1 MNGYDVI
8 GDVHGCADELEALLA
23 QLGYAVREG
32 AYRHPDR
39 TAVFVGDLIDRGPAQ
54 LRVLQIVKAMVD
66 AGSARMVLGNH
77 EFNALAY
84 ATEWPRGSGKHLR
97 PHDDPDNPDA
107 AKNERQHAE
116 FLEQVTGEA
125 RAEYLA
131 WFRTQPLW
139 LDLGGIRVVHACW
152 HEASM
157 AALGDDR
164 ISTDEQLVRASTKG
178 DPIYEAVETLL
189 KGPEISLVE
198 HRQPPYLDKDG
209 HSRGA
214 ARLRWW
220 NETATTLAD
229 LAEMSSTFTAE
240 DHRPYPALPAVEV
253 AQDYVYE
260 GKVPVFYGHYWRQG
274 SPRHLHDWT
283 DYTACVD
290 FSAVKGGALTAYR
303 WCGETRIDPA
313 HYVWVGSSVG

>member
-1 MNGYDVI
+1 MTTLNEPGYDVV
-8 GDVHGCADELEALLA
+8 GDVHGCAGELEALLV
-23 QLGYAVREG
+23 QMGYAVRDG

-39 TAVFVGDLIDRGPAQ
+39 TAIFVGDLIDRGPAQ

-66 AGSARMVLGNH
+66 TGGARMVLGNH

-84 ATEWPRGSGKHLR
+84 ATEWPAGSGEYLR
-97 PHDDPDNPDA
+97 PRS
-107 AKNERQHAE
+107 AKNESQHSE
-116 FLEQVTGEA
+116 FLRQVTGEE

-157 AALGDDR
+157 AELGDDR

-178 DPIYEAVETLL
+178 DPVYEAVETLL
-189 KGPEISLVE
+189 KGPEISLAM
-198 HRQPPYLDKDG
+198 HGQPPYLDKDG
-209 HSRGA
+209 HSRES

-220 NETATTLAD
+220 NGTATTLAD
-229 LAEMSSTFTAE
+229 LAEMSSTFTTE
-240 DHRPYPALPAVEV
+240 DHQPYPALPAIEM

-260 GKVPVFYGHYWRQG
+260 GQVPVFYGHYWRQG

-283 DYTACVD
+283 DYAACVD

-303 WCGETRIDPA
+303 WSGEARIDPA
-313 HYVWVGSSVG
+313 HYVWVDSSVG